1 MKAIIRS
8 RGILNIILFTV
19 IMSYFPGLQAQVSL
33 APSALFVDEKS
44 GVANLYVS
52 NRSETAQE
60 IIVSFTFGYPGS
72 DEKGNLVMQYDD
84 APAAETFGL
93 DPYIRAFPRSFIL
106 EPNQQQTV
114 RIQVRPSST
123 MKDGFYFTRVKVH
136 SSPEVPVLAENANES
151 INAQIS
157 FKFEQVTAVFYKKGK
172 VETGL
177 KVSDLELEQTEKELI
192 VIPVLER
199 LGNAPFI
206 GTFIAKLM
214 DSSGKVVS
222 ESQTST
228 TAYFDTKRR
237 LSLNTENLQPGYYK
251 LELNFITKRKDMAST
266 DLIQA
271 PDVIYTVD
279 VELPLR

>member
-1 MKAIIRS
+1 MKTTFRFRDIQN
-8 RGILNIILFTV
+8 LILFTA
-19 IMSYFPGLQAQVSL
+19 ILCLFSEIQAQVSL
-33 APSALFVDEKS
+33 APSALFIDEKS
-44 GVANLYVS
+44 GIANLYIS
-52 NRSETAQE
+52 NRSTTTQE
-60 IIVSFTFGYPGS
+60 IIVSFVFGYPGS

-84 APAAETFGL
+84 PLAAGTFGL
-93 DPYIRAFPRSFIL
+93 DSYIRAFPRSFIL

-114 RIQVRPSST
+114 RIQVRPSAT
-123 MKDGFYFTRVKVH
+123 MKDGFYFTRIKVH
-136 SSPEVPVLAENANES
+136 SSPEVPALAENSNDA

-206 GTFIAKLM
+206 GTFTARLM
-214 DSSGKVVS
+214 DSNGIVVS
-222 ESQTST
+222 EAQTST

-237 LSLNTENLQPGYYK
+237 LSLNTENLQAGYYK
-251 LELNFITKRKDMAST
+251 LELNFMTKRKDMAST

-271 PDVIYTVD
+271 PDVIYTVH